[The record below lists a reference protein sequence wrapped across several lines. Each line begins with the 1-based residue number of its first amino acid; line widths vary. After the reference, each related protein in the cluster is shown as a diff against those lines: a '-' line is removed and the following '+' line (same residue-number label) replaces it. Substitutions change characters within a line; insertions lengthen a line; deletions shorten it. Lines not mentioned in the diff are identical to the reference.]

1 MHELVGMYVD
11 GTWRPAKSGETTALV
26 NPATGEEFGRLSLAS
41 ATDIDDALAAA
52 RRGFARWRQ
61 IPSAERCR
69 LISLAGQSLRER
81 VDAIGRDLTLE
92 QGKPLAQA
100 KGEIFATADYFTGIA
115 AAATNL
121 FGRMPPT
128 GSDGIRRSVTYEPI
142 GPVFAVSPWNLPA
155 MMPGRKIANSLG
167 AGCSVIVKPARE
179 TPLTAY
185 AIAKCCEDAGIPP
198 GVVNVICGD
207 AAQISAAMIASPV
220 IRKVSFTGS
229 TPVGRALA
237 QEAGTSLKKITLEL
251 GGHAPV
257 IVFDDVDLE
266 EVVEATVMARFA
278 NAGQS
283 CLAPTRFFVQE
294 RRYAQ
299 FVELFSA
306 RAGALRVGEGMDP
319 ATQMGPLTSAR
330 RLPLMDALVSDALT
344 KGARLTAGG
353 KRLERPGFFFAPT
366 VLADVPQ
373 AATLMSEEPFG
384 PVTAIVPFAEVPAV
398 IERANATA
406 YGLAAY
412 VFTRDADLAM
422 RVVSQ
427 VEAGMVGI
435 NSMSV
440 AHPSLPFGGVKDSG
454 IGREGAYD
462 GLLDSMVTKSISIGR
477 QGA

>member
-1 MHELVGMYVD
+1 MHELVGMYID
-11 GTWRPAKSGETTALV
+11 GTWRLAKSGATTPLV

-41 ATDIDDALAAA
+41 SADIADALAAA
-52 RRGFARWRQ
+52 QRGFARWRK
-61 IPSAERCR
+61 IPSTERCR
-69 LISLAGQSLRER
+69 LISLAGQLLRER
-81 VDAIGRDLTLE
+81 VDAVGRDLTLE

-121 FGRMPPT
+121 FGRVPPT
-128 GSDGIRRSVTYEPI
+128 GSDGIRRSVIYEPI

-167 AGCSVIVKPARE
+167 AGCSVIVKPAKE
-179 TPLTAY
+179 TPLSAY

-207 AAQISAAMIASPV
+207 AAQISEAMIASSV

-229 TPVGRALA
+229 TPVGRVLA
-237 QEAGTSLKKITLEL
+237 QHAGTSLKKITLEL

-257 IVFDDVDLE
+257 IVFDDADLE
-266 EVVEATVMARFA
+266 EVVKATVMARFA

-283 CLAPTRFFVQE
+283 CLAPTRFFVQKP
-294 RRYAQ
+294 RYAQ

-306 RAGALRVGEGMDP
+306 QASALRVGDGTDP

-330 RLPLMDALVSDALT
+330 RLPLMDTLVSDARQ
-344 KGARLTAGG
+344 KGARVTAGG

-366 VLADVPQ
+366 VLADVPKHS
-373 AATLMSEEPFG
+373 ALMSEEPFG
-384 PVTAIVPFAEVPAV
+384 PVTAIVPFDEVQEV
-398 IERANATA
+398 IDRANATA

-412 VFTRDADLAM
+412 VFTRDADLAVS
-422 RVVSQ
+422 VVAQ
-427 VEAGMVGI
+427 IEAGMVGI

-462 GLLDSMVTKSISIGR
+462 GLLDSMVTKSISVGR

>member
-11 GTWRPAKSGETTALV
+11 GTFRPAKSGKTSALV
-26 NPATGEEFGRLSLAS
+26 NPASGEEFGRLSLAS
-41 ATDIDDALAAA
+41 AADIDEALSAAQ
-52 RRGFARWRQ
+52 RGFARWRKL
-61 IPSAERCR
+61 PPPERCR
-69 LISLAGQSLRER
+69 LISLVGQLLRER
-81 VDAIGRDLTLE
+81 VDAIARDLTLE

-100 KGEIFATADYFTGIA
+100 RGEILVTADYFTAIA
-115 AAATNL
+115 AAAMNL
-121 FGRMPPT
+121 FGRVVPA
-128 GSDGIRRSVTYEPI
+128 GSDGIHRSVTYEPI

-167 AGCSVIVKPARE
+167 AGCSIIVKPAKE
-179 TPLTAY
+179 TPLSAH
-185 AIAKCCEDAGIPP
+185 AIAKCCGDAGIPP
-198 GVVNVICGD
+198 GVVNVLCGD
-207 AAQISAAMIASPV
+207 AAQISAAMVESPV

-229 TPVGRALA
+229 TQVGRALA
-237 QEAGTSLKKITLEL
+237 QSAGTSLKKITLEL

-257 IVFDDVDLE
+257 IVFDDADLE
-266 EVVEATVMARFA
+266 AVVEATVTARFA

-294 RRYAQ
+294 RIYAA
-299 FVELFSA
+299 FAELFSA
-306 RAGALRVGEGMDP
+306 RAGALRVGDGLDP

-330 RLPLMDALVSDALT
+330 RLPLMGALLGDALQ
-344 KGARLTAGG
+344 KGARLMVGG
-353 KRLERPGFFFAPT
+353 TRLERPGFFFAPT

-373 AATLMSEEPFG
+373 AAALMKEEPFG
-384 PVTAIVPFAEVPAV
+384 PVTAIVPFEGVDAV

-440 AHPSLPFGGVKDSG
+440 AHPALPFGGVKDSG

-462 GLLDSMVTKSISIGR
+462 GLLDSLVTKSISVGR
-477 QGA
+477 QGV